1 MALIETLTDE
11 DNPFVSTQS
20 AGVGSSSIPRDR
32 DIERNDG
39 TTPAVQLTWCPFC
52 KGYYDFDYHFGD
64 TDVA

>member
-20 AGVGSSSIPRDR
+20 AGVGSSSVTD
-32 DIERNDG
+32 ERNDG
-39 TTPAVQLTWCPFC
+39 TTPAVQLTWCAFC

-64 TDVA
+64 KDDE